1 MIVLEAGPVI
11 FSATSALDV
20 ALWIFTHEDTTGLLS
35 SQYLNLVI
43 SRLAVVRE
51 AVGPNVDILMENHSY
66 LDAQSAVQLGRLVE
80 NRMSVK

>member
-11 FSATSALDV
+11 FSAISALDV